1 MRTTPFWDEYYEL
14 LPREELEKIQLSR
27 LKKILIRAYHNL
39 PYYRKKLEERK
50 INPYDIKSLSCLS
63 HLPFTTKEDL
73 RQAYPFGA
81 IAEPLRN
88 VVRFHS
94 SSGTTGTATVVG
106 YTKKD
111 IESWA
116 ELAARALSSYGV
128 DEEDIIQVSFGYG
141 LFTGGLGIHYGA
153 EKLGAT
159 VVPAS
164 AGNTLRQIQ
173 IMKDLKITVLAC
185 TPSYALYLAEVAR
198 ENNINWK
205 ESSLRIGVFGAE
217 PWSEEMREDIEKKL
231 PIRAFDIYGLSE
243 VIGPGVAFE
252 CEEREGLHI
261 SEDHFLAE
269 IIDPQ
274 TGRVLP
280 PGEEGE
286 LVFTTLTKEGTPIV
300 RYRTGDISSLNYE
313 PCSCGRTLVRMKRV
327 FSRTDDMLIIRGV
340 NVYPSQIES
349 IVLSFDGVEP
359 YYQIVLTRENFL
371 DQIEIQV
378 EVTPQFFSDQIK
390 VLEGLKKQIE
400 EKLKTELNL
409 SCEVKLLEPKS
420 IARSEGKSKRVI
432 DLRKKEEIL

>member
-1 MRTTPFWDEYYEL
+1 L
-14 LPREELEKIQLSR
+14 
-27 LKKILIRAYHNL
+27 
-39 PYYRKKLEERK
+39 
-50 INPYDIKSLSCLS
+50 
-63 HLPFTTKEDL
+63 
-73 RQAYPFGA
+73 
-81 IAEPLRN
+81 
-88 VVRFHS
+88 
-94 SSGTTGTATVVG
+94 
-106 YTKKD
+106 
-111 IESWA
+111 
-116 ELAARALSSYGV
+116 
-128 DEEDIIQVSFGYG
+128 
-141 LFTGGLGIHYGA
+141 HYGA

-173 IMKDLKITVLAC
+173 IMKDLKITVLTC
-185 TPSYALYLAEVAR
+185 TPSYALYLSEVAQ
-198 ENNINWK
+198 ENNISWK

-243 VIGPGVAFE
+243 VVGPGVAFE
-252 CEEREGLHI
+252 CEEKEGLHI
-261 SEDHFLAE
+261 SEDHFLPE
-269 IIDPQ
+269 IVDPQ

-286 LVFTTLTKEGTPIV
+286 LVFTTLTKEGTPLI

-327 FSRTDDMLIIRGV
+327 FSRTDDMLIVRGV

-349 IVLSFDGVEP
+349 IILSFDGVEP
-359 YYQIVLTRENFL
+359 YYQIVLTRESFL
-371 DQIEIQV
+371 DQIEVQV

-420 IARSEGKSKRVI
+420 ITRSEGKSKRVI
-432 DLRKKEEIL
+432 DLRKKEEIS

>member
-1 MRTTPFWDEYYEL
+1 MPF
-14 LPREELEKIQLSR
+14 PS
-27 LKKILIRAYHNL
+27 
-39 PYYRKKLEERK
+39 
-50 INPYDIKSLSCLS
+50 
-63 HLPFTTKEDL
+63 PFTTKEDL

-88 VVRFHS
+88 VVRVHS

-261 SEDHFLAE
+261 SEDHFLPE

-280 PGEEGE
+280 RGRRRAGIYYPYQGRN
-286 LVFTTLTKEGTPIV
+286 PIV

-420 IARSEGKSKRVI
+420 IARSEGKSKG
-432 DLRKKEEIL
+432 L

>member
-1 MRTTPFWDEYYEL
+1 VRTTPFWDEYYEL

-88 VVRFHS
+88 VVRVHS

-313 PCSCGRTLVRMKRV
+313 PCSCGRTLIRMKRV

>member
-1 MRTTPFWDEYYEL
+1 MGNNNSS
-14 LPREELEKIQLSR
+14 SR
-27 LKKILIRAYHNL
+27 GWKKSACTLKKSYPRLHNL

-88 VVRFHS
+88 VVRVHS

-261 SEDHFLAE
+261 SEDHFLPE
-269 IIDPQ
+269 NNRPPNEEFF
-274 TGRVLP
+274 P
-280 PGEEGE
+280 PGK
-286 LVFTTLTKEGTPIV
+286 KESWYLLPLPRKEPQV
-300 RYRTGDISSLNYE
+300 RYRHWRYLFSQLRALFLWKNTGKNEKS
-313 PCSCGRTLVRMKRV
+313 
-327 FSRTDDMLIIRGV
+327 F
-340 NVYPSQIES
+340 
-349 IVLSFDGVEP
+349 LSH
-359 YYQIVLTRENFL
+359 R
-371 DQIEIQV
+371 
-378 EVTPQFFSDQIK
+378 
-390 VLEGLKKQIE
+390 
-400 EKLKTELNL
+400 
-409 SCEVKLLEPKS
+409 
-420 IARSEGKSKRVI
+420 
-432 DLRKKEEIL
+432 

>member
-1 MRTTPFWDEYYEL
+1 MRTTPLWDEYYEL

-27 LKKILIRAYHNL
+27 LKKVLIRAYHNL
-39 PYYRKKLEERK
+39 PYYRNKLEERK
-50 INPYDIKSLSCLS
+50 INPYDINSLSCLS

-88 VVRFHS
+88 VVRIHS

-116 ELAARALSSYGV
+116 ELAARALSSYGI

-173 IMKDLKITVLAC
+173 IMKDLQITVLAC

-252 CEEREGLHI
+252 CEAQDGLHI
-261 SEDHFLAE
+261 SEDRFLPE
-269 IIDPQ
+269 IIDPR
-274 TGRVLP
+274 TERALP

-286 LVFTTLTKEGTPIV
+286 LVFTTLTKEGTPVI

-349 IVLSFDGVEP
+349 VILSFEGVEP

-371 DQIEIQV
+371 DQIEVQV
-378 EVTPQFFSDQIK
+378 EVAPQFFSDQVK
-390 VLEGLKKQIE
+390 VLEGLRKQIE

-420 IARSEGKSKRVI
+420 ITRSEGKSKRII
-432 DLRKKEEIL
+432 DLRKKEEIS